1 MVLHRPFEPAA
12 FTRTLCRMK
21 LGRKLEDTGVFN
33 SRIFIFY
40 SLFFIF
46 TASLSAPASHPKLI
60 CAWRAFGLIPSQGL
74 APNPNFCRIRST
86 RSDAFFRYSSGG

>member
-21 LGRKLEDTGVFN
+21 LGRKLEATGVFN

-40 SLFFIF
+40 FLFSIF
-46 TASLSAPASHPKLI
+46 TASLSAPTSQPKLI
-60 CAWRAFGLIPSQGL
+60 CACRAFGLIPSHGRE
-74 APNPNFCRIRST
+74 PNPNFCLMRST